1 MATSSLFVA
10 DPKKEEVSKLSEIKR
25 LILDVLKPHNPSI
38 VEVSKQLSELKGISG
53 VNCMLEEVDKETDS
67 LKITIEGTDINYDEV
82 EKTLESLGAVIHSI
96 DCVSAGKQI
105 VDAVETLQDR

>member
-1 MATSSLFVA
+1 MSSLFAA
-10 DPKKEEVSKLSEIKR
+10 DPKKEEASKLSEIKR

-38 VEVSKQLSELKGISG
+38 VEVSKQLSELNGISG

-67 LKITIEGTDINYDEV
+67 LKITIEGTDISYEEV

>member
-1 MATSSLFVA
+1 MAMSSLFVA

-38 VEVSKQLSELKGISG
+38 VEVSKQLSELKGITG

-67 LKITIEGTDINYDEV
+67 LKITIEGTDISYEAV